1 MSSRRANAGAAVG
14 PNKTAAA
21 PRWLRP
27 ASCALAAI
35 LLFTVF
41 SGEIRDTDIW
51 LHLKTGQHTLQTRAL
66 TVPDPFSYTSALP
79 SSGYGGEAATRYF
92 NLTAE
97 WLSQVIMYLL
107 YLLGGFPALVIT
119 RALML
124 VTFCALAGRIAFRRG
139 GDFFLS
145 VAAALAAGGMAYHFQ
160 QSRPFLA
167 TFLGVAVTMAI
178 LESRQRLWLLP
189 PIFLVW
195 ANCHGGFFLGWLVVL
210 AYSAEAL
217 ILRFRKKPVPGE
229 RALWLTLGMCI
240 LASGVNPNGFRV
252 IQILSLYRASGIQSE
267 NLEWQRPIFW
277 EPGIYSFLLFG
288 PAIVMLAAW
297 RKTRPADW
305 FLYLGFAAVSMT
317 AVRNVMFMGLI
328 GPVLIASYLPKWRV
342 LTALA
347 VPVAAAVLIVY
358 DAVPA
363 AASGNVFA
371 FRAADWQLPSG
382 AADFI
387 QAHKIKDRMFN
398 GYEMGGYLV
407 WRLWPLQRDFI
418 DPRGLSEQAYADYRR
433 LLIST
438 DREGIERTL
447 RKYGIDMMVLDGF
460 DYLGGQAYPLV
471 VETARTGAPEWKLV
485 QADAQSAIFMR
496 HPPAGVQ
503 PLNGLAALLPSLE
516 KQCEQHISHDPLRPR
531 CARGLGELHAFEGN
545 AARAE
550 EWMAYYLARVKDR
563 DPEAEKIY
571 RSMRVTSLNNAALAL
586 EEKGDLIGAEPL
598 FREALALAES
608 ALGAEH
614 PDTAGTLNNLARLL
628 EAKGNAAGA
637 EPLYR
642 RALAIAEKTMGP
654 ADPRLALSLEN
665 VAAVMDAK
673 GDYAAAEPLYRQ
685 ALSIAEKALGPRDPA
700 TQNIRQELADML
712 KRSSR

>member
-27 ASCALAAI
+27 AFCVLAAI
-35 LLFTVF
+35 LLFTIF

-79 SSGYGGEAATRYF
+79 SSAYAAEAATRYF

-124 VTFCALAGRIAFRRG
+124 ILFCALAGWIAFRRG
-139 GDFFLS
+139 SNFYLS

-167 TFLGVAVTMAI
+167 TFLGVAVTMTI
-178 LESRQRLWLLP
+178 LETRRRLWLLP

-210 AYSAEAL
+210 AYAAEAL

-229 RALWLTLGMCI
+229 RALWLTLAASI

-252 IQILSLYRASGIQSE
+252 IQVLPLYRASGIQSE

-342 LTALA
+342 LSALA
-347 VPVAAAVLIVY
+347 VPVAAAALIVY

-387 QAHKIKDRMFN
+387 QAHQIKDRMFN

-438 DREGIERTL
+438 DREGIARTL
-447 RKYGIDMMVLDGF
+447 RRYGIDMMVLDGF

-496 HPPAGVQ
+496 HPPAGVK

-516 KQCEQHISHDPLRPR
+516 KQCEQHIGHDPLRPR
-531 CARGLGELHAFEGN
+531 CARGLGELYAFEGN

-586 EEKGDLIGAEPL
+586 EEKGDFTGAEPL

-628 EAKGNAAGA
+628 EAKGNAAAA

-673 GDYAAAEPLYRQ
+673 GDYAAAEPLYRR
-685 ALSIAEKALGPRDPA
+685 ALSIAEKALAPRDPA
-700 TQNIRQELADML
+700 TQNIREELTDML